1 MMYSDI
7 DKMLTDEPR
16 EKKEK
21 KVKDKEE
28 TQTESPKRAEKG
40 MKRVGDIMEEGFQ
53 ELWENH
59 PLRRLD

>member
-1 MMYSDI
+1 
-7 DKMLTDEPR
+7 MLTDEPR